1 MTSLVRVA
9 RKPSCSWQLAPKSLF
24 MVHEGVSAL
33 RVFRRRRRPSG
44 ALARLLSDVTE
55 GCQSWLDEK
64 VFRGVFTAE
73 EDQSLLW
80 DRTGPASVQLDDSTW
95 SELDSADPDKG
106 HGFTYGQ

>member
-1 MTSLVRVA
+1 MFLAAPNSLLTV
-9 RKPSCSWQLAPKSLF
+9 LD
-24 MVHEGVSAL
+24 GVSAL
-33 RVFRRRRRPSG
+33 RVFRRRRRPTG

-73 EDQSLLW
+73 EDQNQNLW
-80 DRTGPASVQLDDSTW
+80 DRTGPESVQLDNSTW
-95 SELDSADPDKG
+95 SELDSADLDKG

>member
-1 MTSLVRVA
+1 MMSSATVA
-9 RKPSCSWQLAPKSLF
+9 RKPSCSWQLAPNSHF
-24 MVHEGVSAL
+24 TVHEGVPAL
-33 RVFRRRRRPSG
+33 RVFRRRRRPTG

-73 EDQSLLW
+73 EDQNLLW
-80 DRTGPASVQLDDSTW
+80 DTTGPESNSTW